1 MFMLRYQI
9 YRPISLFVAYSCIR
23 YHFLSSRLYMS
34 SLRLTAPLNAS
45 RVAYGTGR
53 KIAFTSSNKCS
64 LYERDF
70 RGLPLF
76 RRSAFIDI
84 AVLQLT
90 CSGQSFAVLAYASCF
105 LLLRYFFQP
114 DGISFTDIFYGVI
127 L

>member
-23 YHFLSSRLYMS
+23 YHFLSSCLHMS

-45 RVAYGTGR
+45 RVAYGTGTEKLR
-53 KIAFTSSNKCS
+53 LLRPINALFTKEISEACP
-64 LYERDF
+64 Y
-70 RGLPLF
+70 
-76 RRSAFIDI
+76 FIDI

-90 CSGQSFAVLAYASCF
+90 CSGQSFAVPAYASCF

-114 DGISFTDIFYGVI
+114 DGISFADIFYGVI